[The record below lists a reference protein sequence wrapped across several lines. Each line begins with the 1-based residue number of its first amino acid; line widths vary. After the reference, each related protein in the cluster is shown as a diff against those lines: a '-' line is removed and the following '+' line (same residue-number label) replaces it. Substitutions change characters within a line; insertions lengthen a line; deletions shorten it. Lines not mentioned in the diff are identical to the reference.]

1 MNTRGLSRRSLLK
14 AGGAIALTFDLLG
27 PAVAQTQ
34 TARPLPGSLQTNRRL
49 GAWLAINADGTVT
62 LMTGKVELG
71 QGILTALSQIC
82 AEELDVEL
90 ARIRVLSG
98 DTAITPNEG
107 VTAGSFS
114 MPNAGTAVQ
123 FASAEV
129 RRILVNMAAQTLGV
143 DADTLTVAD
152 GAVRAPGGR
161 ETSYWTLSGGRA
173 IVQEATASVRPK
185 DPARY
190 RVVGTPVPRRDLPAK
205 LTGGAAFVQDL
216 RPDGMVHGRIVRP
229 PRYRARLAAVDAT
242 AVEAMPGVLKVVRNG
257 SFLGVIATREE
268 QAIAAADALRERA
281 RWDGGG
287 TSLPGHDAIYD
298 WLRASPARDLPIKA
312 DTRGDARAVARR
324 LEASYRRPYQMHG
337 SIGPSAALSVFADGA
352 LTIHTHSQSVFE
364 TRAAIARLVNLA
376 PDKVRLRH
384 VDGSG
389 CYGHNGADDVAADV
403 ALLAMALPGRPV
415 RLQWMRDDEHAWEPY
430 GSAMLVNVK
439 AGMAADGAILDWDYE
454 LWSTTHSTRPGG
466 DPGNLLAG
474 LHVDPPFAQPVP
486 VNGGGPNYA
495 ADRNAI
501 ALYDFPGH
509 RVMTHFIEAMPV
521 RVSALRG
528 LGAYANVFAIESF
541 MDELAHAANAD
552 PVAYRLR
559 HMRDPRA
566 RAVIEAAAE
575 RFGWSS
581 FARTG
586 RNGRGFAFARYK
598 NTAAY
603 TAVAVEVHV
612 DRDTGVVS
620 VLRAVAAN
628 DSGQIVNPDGV
639 ANQIEGGIV
648 QSISWTLKEQVRFD
662 QEKILT
668 RDWASYPILTF
679 SEAPEIEIVQI
690 NRPGQPFLGTGEASQ
705 GPTGAAVANA
715 IFDARGVR
723 LRDLPLTPAKVKAAL
738 N

>member
-1 MNTRGLSRRSLLK
+1 MNAAVLSRRSLLK
-14 AGGAIALTFDLLG
+14 AGGAIALSFDLLG
-27 PAVAQTQ
+27 PAAGQTPP
-34 TARPLPGSLQTNRRL
+34 RLPGSLQTNRRL

-82 AEELDVEL
+82 AEELDVAL
-90 ARIRVLSG
+90 ARIRVISG
-98 DTAITPNEG
+98 DTGVTPNEG

-123 FASAEV
+123 YASAEV
-129 RRILVNMAAQTLGV
+129 RQILVNMAAQALG
-143 DADTLTVAD
+143 AEPGALTVED
-152 GAVRAPGGR
+152 GTVRAPGGR
-161 ETSYWTLSGGRA
+161 GTTYWALSGGRA
-173 IVQEATASVRPK
+173 IMQEATAGVRPK

-190 RVVGTPVPRRDLPAK
+190 RVVGAPVPRLDLPAK
-205 LTGGAAFVQDL
+205 LTGRPAFVQDL
-216 RPDGMVHGRIVRP
+216 RPDGMAHGRVVRP
-229 PRYRARLAAVDAT
+229 PRYRARLAAVDGA

-268 QAIAAADALRERA
+268 QAIAAADALRAHA
-281 RWDGGG
+281 RWEGGG
-287 TSLPGHDAIYD
+287 TSLPGYDGVYD
-298 WLRASPARDLPIKA
+298 WLRAQPAKDLPIKA
-312 DTRGDARAVARR
+312 DNRSDTRNVARR
-324 LEASYRRPYQMHG
+324 IEATYRRPYQMHA
-337 SIGPSAALSVFADGA
+337 SIGPSAALGVFADGA
-352 LTIHTHSQSVFE
+352 LTIDTHSQSVFE
-364 TRAAIARLVNLA
+364 TRAAIARLVNLT

-439 AGMAADGAILDWDYE
+439 AGLAQDGAILDWDYE
-454 LWSTTHSTRPGG
+454 LWSTAHSTRPGG
-466 DPGNLLAG
+466 NPGNLLAG
-474 LHVDPPFAQPVP
+474 HYVDPAFAQPVP
-486 VNGGGPNYA
+486 GNGGAPNYA

-509 RVMTHFIEAMPV
+509 RVTTHFIEAMPV

-541 MDELAHAANAD
+541 MDELAFAANAD

-575 RFGWSS
+575 RFGWSG

-603 TAVAVEVHV
+603 TAVAVEVYV
-612 DRDTGVVS
+612 DRDTGAVQ

-628 DSGQIVNPDGV
+628 DSGQIVNPDGI

-679 SEAPEIEIVQI
+679 SEAPEIDIVQI

>member
-1 MNTRGLSRRSLLK
+1 VNAIPLSRRSLLR
-14 AGGAIALTFDLLG
+14 AGGAIALTFDLAG
-27 PAVAQTQ
+27 PAALAQ
-34 TARPLPGSLQTNRRL
+34 APRPLPGSLQTNRRL
-49 GAWLAINADGTVT
+49 GAWLAVNAEGTVT

-90 ARIRVLSG
+90 ARIRVISG
-98 DTAITPNEG
+98 DTAVTPNEG

-129 RRILVNMAAQTLGV
+129 RQILANMAAQALGV
-143 DADTLTVAD
+143 DVGTLTIAD
-152 GAVRAPGGR
+152 GIVRAPNGR
-161 ETSYWTLSGGRA
+161 ETTYWALSGGRA
-173 IVQEATASVRPK
+173 IVQEATASARPK

-190 RVVGTPVPRRDLPAK
+190 RVVGTAVPRLDLPAK

-216 RPDGMVHGRIVRP
+216 RPQGMAHGRVVRP
-229 PRYRARLAAVDAT
+229 PRYRARLASIDA
-242 AVEAMPGVLKVVRNG
+242 ASVEAMPGVLKVVRNG

-268 QAIAAADALRERA
+268 QAIKAADALRERA
-281 RWDGGG
+281 RWEGGG

-298 WLRASPARDLPIKA
+298 WLRAQPAKDLPIKTDA
-312 DTRGDARAVARR
+312 RGDTREVARR
-324 LEASYRRPYQMHG
+324 MEAAYRRPYQMHG
-337 SIGPSAALSVFADGA
+337 SIGPSAALGVFADGA

-364 TRAAIARLVNLA
+364 TRAAIARMINLA
-376 PDKVRLRH
+376 PDRVRLRH

-430 GSAMLVNVK
+430 GSAMLISVK
-439 AGMAADGAILDWDYE
+439 AGVAQDGAILDWDYE
-454 LWSTTHSTRPGG
+454 LWSTAHATRPSGA
-466 DPGNLLAG
+466 PGNLLAG
-474 LHVDPPFAQPVP
+474 LHVEPPFVQPVP

-509 RVMTHFIEAMPV
+509 RVTTHFIEAMPV

-575 RFGWSS
+575 RFGWSN

-598 NTAAY
+598 NIAAY
-603 TAVAVEVHV
+603 SAVAVEVHV
-612 DRDTGVVS
+612 DRDTGVVR
-620 VLRAVAAN
+620 VVRAVAAN
-628 DSGQIVNPDGV
+628 DSGQIVNPDGI

-662 QEKILT
+662 SEKILS
-668 RDWASYPILTF
+668 REWASYPILTF